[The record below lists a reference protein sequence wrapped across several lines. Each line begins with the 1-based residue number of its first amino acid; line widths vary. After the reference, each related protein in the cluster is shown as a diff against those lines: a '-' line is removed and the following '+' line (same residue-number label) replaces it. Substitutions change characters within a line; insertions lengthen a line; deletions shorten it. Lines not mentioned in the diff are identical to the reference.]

1 MVVGSAMLVYGG
13 LVDMKG
19 SLQDF
24 WSLDFG
30 ALKLQPHTLSH
41 TTVSVVTARLCVT
54 DSMSWSLLS
63 DSQSGSLG
71 PGCRH
76 GHSAMAHQSCM
87 YLFGGL
93 KGLREQR
100 DFWKWNSSSHT
111 WTSLKTK

>member
-13 LVDMKG
+13 FVDMKG
-19 SLQDF
+19 SSQDF

-30 ALKLQPHTLSH
+30 ALKLQLLTHTS
-41 TTVSVVTARLCVT
+41 VCVVTTCLCVP
-54 DSMSWSLLS
+54 DSMTWSLLS
-63 DSQSGSLG
+63 DSQDASLG

-100 DFWKWNSSSHT
+100 DLWKWSSSGHT
-111 WTSLKTK
+111 WTSLKNK